1 VILAASLSGTDGGLL
16 VAVALLIV
24 GSAVLALAET
34 GLTRTSRARAK
45 ALVDSGAR
53 GARSLL
59 RLVENPEGFL
69 APVLLLVLLCQ
80 LVAATLVGVVAA
92 RVFGTLGVAVA
103 TIFEVVVIFLFGE
116 AVPKQWAVRHA
127 DRAAL
132 LAAPMVAR
140 LVRFP
145 PIKLVSTALI
155 GIARVITPGGRD
167 GVDGSDVTESELL
180 AFTDVALED
189 EAIEHDERQLIH
201 SIIEFG
207 DTIVREVMVPRPD
220 VVAVDGTQDAESV
233 LERAIEVGFSRIP
246 VYKGSVDDVVGIAF
260 TKDLI
265 REVRQG
271 EAGRPVIE
279 LARSAR
285 YVPETKRV
293 APLLREMQTG
303 QFHIAV
309 VVDEYG
315 GTAGVVTLEDL
326 IEELVGEIVDE
337 FDVEEPLVE
346 SLGEGQF
353 RVPSKMPVDEV
364 NELLEAH
371 LPLGDDWDTIGGL
384 VLAVAGHI
392 PGEGEAIE
400 VDGHVLVAERVQ
412 GRRIGS
418 VRVARRDGPALRLLG
433 QPDAATARERATTG
447 SRARGPR
454 PASTRTSGV
463 PGPETLPGG
472 GTPGAGSAQGDRP
485 PSSWPA
491 PSDRAEG

>member
-1 VILAASLSGTDGGLL
+1 M
-16 VAVALLIV
+16 
-24 GSAVLALAET
+24 
-34 GLTRTSRARAK
+34 
-45 ALVDSGAR
+45 
-53 GARSLL
+53 
-59 RLVENPEGFL
+59 
-69 APVLLLVLLCQ
+69 LLLVLLCQ
-80 LVAATLVGVVAA
+80 LIAATLVGVVAA

-103 TIFEVVVIFLFGE
+103 TVFEVVVIFLFGE

-132 LAAPMVAR
+132 LAAPMVAA

-155 GIARVITPGGRD
+155 GIARLITPGGRD
-167 GVDGSDVTESELL
+167 ASDGSDVTESELL

-189 EAIEHDERQLIH
+189 AAIERDERQLIH

-220 VVAVDGTQDAESV
+220 IVAVDGSQHAESV
-233 LERAIEVGFSRIP
+233 LELAIEVGFSRIP
-246 VYKGSVDDVVGIAF
+246 VYKDSIDDVVGVAF

-271 EAGRPVIE
+271 EARRPVIE
-279 LARSAR
+279 LTRAAH

-293 APLLREMQTG
+293 APLLREMQRG
-303 QFHIAV
+303 QFHIAI

-337 FDVEEPLVE
+337 FDVDEPLVE
-346 SLGEGQF
+346 PLGQGQF
-353 RVPSKMPVDEV
+353 RVSSKMPVDEV
-364 NELLEAH
+364 NDLLEAD

-384 VLAVAGHI
+384 VLAVAGHV
-392 PGEGEAIE
+392 PAEGETVE
-400 VDGHVLVAERVQ
+400 VEGYVLVAERVH

-418 VRVARRDGPALRLLG
+418 VRVVRHDGAPLRLLG
-433 QPDAATARERATTG
+433 QSEADSAR
-447 SRARGPR
+447 RARRRSHRRHRVRLAVRLG
-454 PASTRTSGV
+454 
-463 PGPETLPGG
+463 
-472 GTPGAGSAQGDRP
+472 
-485 PSSWPA
+485 W
-491 PSDRAEG
+491 